1 MPPEREIMAS
11 RGSYSPRKLGTIIDM
26 AHIVIGVLIMIMAFF
41 AILRPAR
48 YMILFPLIFFLASV
62 LSLLNSWF
70 LLTAYKRNTGKKAS
84 AVIYAIIGILLLVL
98 FVISV
103 ISIWIRS

>member
-1 MPPEREIMAS
+1 MAS

-26 AHIVIGVLIMIMAFF
+26 AHIIIGILIMIMAFF
-41 AILRPAR
+41 AILMPAR
-48 YMILFPLIFFLASV
+48 YMFLFPLIFFLASV

-70 LLTAYKRNTGKKAS
+70 LFTAYKRNTGKKAS
-84 AVIYAIIGILLLVL
+84 AVIYAVVGVLLFVL

-103 ISIWIRS
+103 ISVWIRR

>member
-1 MPPEREIMAS
+1 MAS

-26 AHIVIGVLIMIMAFF
+26 AHIVIGILIMIMAFF

-48 YMILFPLIFFLASV
+48 YMFLFPLIFFLASV

-70 LLTAYKRNTGKKAS
+70 LFTAYKRNAGKKVS
-84 AVIYAIIGILLLVL
+84 AVIYSIVGVVL
-98 FVISV
+98 FALFIISV
-103 ISIWIRS
+103 ISIWIRH

>member
-1 MPPEREIMAS
+1 MSA
-11 RGSYSPRKLGTIIDM
+11 RGNYSPRKLGSIIDM
-26 AHIVIGVLIMIMAFF
+26 AHIIIGILIMIMAFF

-62 LSLLNSWF
+62 LSLVNSWF
-70 LLTAYKRNTGKKAS
+70 LFTAYKRNTGKKAS
-84 AVIYAIIGILLLVL
+84 AVIYAIDGTLLFVL

-103 ISIWIRS
+103 ISIWIRR

>member
-1 MPPEREIMAS
+1 MIMS
-11 RGSYSPRKLGTIIDM
+11 VRGNYSPRKLGSIIDM
-26 AHIVIGVLIMIMAFF
+26 AHIVIGILVMIMAFF

-62 LSLLNSWF
+62 LSFFNCWF
-70 LLTAYKRNTGKKAS
+70 LFTAYKRNTGKKAA
-84 AVIYAIIGILLLVL
+84 AVVYLAVGLLLFVL

-103 ISIWIRS
+103 LSIWIRR